1 MSLKRRKLG
10 KLAAARRQDPFF
22 ALGELTR
29 RRLIELIAQGEQPAS
44 HLAKFFPS
52 SRQSVLDHLYVLE
65 KAGLVSVR
73 FVRNHRYYRLRNAGL
88 RKIRAWLAH
97 YEQLWR
103 HEGKFP
109 AAPRSARM

>member
-1 MSLKRRKLG
+1 MSLKRQKLG
-10 KLAAARRQDPFF
+10 KLAARRQDLFF
-22 ALGELTR
+22 ALGEPTR
-29 RRLIELIAQGEQPAS
+29 RSLVELISQGEQPAS

-52 SRQSVLDHLYVLE
+52 SRQSVLDHLCILE

-88 RKIRAWLAH
+88 PKIRAWLAH

-103 HEGKFP
+103 RGERNRTAHRWTKN
-109 AAPRSARM
+109 